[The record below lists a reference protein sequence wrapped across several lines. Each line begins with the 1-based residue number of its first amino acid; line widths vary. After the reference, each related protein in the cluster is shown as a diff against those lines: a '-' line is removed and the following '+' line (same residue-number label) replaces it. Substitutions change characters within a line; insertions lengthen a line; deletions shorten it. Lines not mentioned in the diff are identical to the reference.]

1 MPEEKP
7 KCPEC
12 QVELVLVNNEMP
24 EKCEKCGFLIK
35 GYQPFLRWFKQA
47 QKDTTPAPE
56 PKKKSSNPFASL
68 SEL

>member
-12 QVELVLVNNEMP
+12 GVELVLVENNLP

-35 GYQPFLRWFKQA
+35 GYKPFLRWFQQA
-47 QKDTTPAPE
+47 VKDSKPKEP
-56 PKKKSSNPFASL
+56 PKKKTENPFDGL
-68 SEL
+68 LDL